1 MKLRHV
7 ALLTVVPSMLLVG
20 CGGEERRSVTGSS
33 DLTGLW
39 RTTLT
44 SAQIGLD
51 ADSNISYLLD
61 ESSQG
66 LFMTSC
72 INRTRIELERDGNT
86 IKGLPVGDTTVVD
99 NDTVRGSGDF
109 GNSRG
114 SKIALPLIFDMGTL
128 SINGSGMGNNT
139 FTDLCIISSDAKV
152 LGKTTYEEYSAA
164 TLFKGETL
172 ELRLR
177 IMANIGAATYSLVRE
192 PAAREASL
200 VIRSQALIDVYNR
213 TEVALRD
220 GTVTITEDSN
230 VWLKGNY
237 SGVTPDGV
245 LLTGDF
251 EFEKP

>member
-1 MKLRHV
+1 MKLRNV
-7 ALLTVVPSMLLVG
+7 ALLTLVPSMLLVG
-20 CGGEERRSVTGSS
+20 CGGDERRSTTGST

-51 ADSNISYLLD
+51 ADSNISYLLED
-61 ESSQG
+61 SGEG

-72 INRTRIELERDGNT
+72 INRQRIELAREGDT
-86 IKGLPVGDTTVVD
+86 IRGLPVGETTVVD
-99 NDTVRGSGDF
+99 NDTIRSTGDF

-114 SKIALPLIFDMGTL
+114 SKMALPLTFDMGTL
-128 SINGSGMGNNT
+128 SINGTGMGNNT
-139 FTDLCIISSDAKV
+139 FTDLCVISSDAKV
-152 LGKTTYEEYSAA
+152 LGATTYEEYSAA
-164 TLFKGETL
+164 TRYNGESL
-172 ELRLR
+172 EFRMR
-177 IMANIGAATYSLVRE
+177 IMANIGVATYSLVRE
-192 PAAREASL
+192 PAAGEASI
-200 VIRSQALIDVYNR
+200 VIQSQALIDDYNR

-220 GTVTITEDSN
+220 GTVTITEETN